1 MYSYTIDSAQQ
12 GPSVWLLGR
21 PICVCLS
28 PLNMSYFAGPA
39 VVLLSYICFILQV
52 QQLSY
57 CLIFVLFFSSSSCPT
72 VLYLFILQVQ
82 QLSSCLIF
90 VLFCR
95 SNSCPLVLYLF
106 YFAGPAVVLLSYI
119 CFILQVQQ
127 LSSCLVFF
135 VFCRSSSCPIVLYLL
150 YFAGQAVVLLSYIC
164 FILQVL

>member
-1 MYSYTIDSAQQ
+1 MIRCDYASLIMYSYTIDSAQQ

-57 CLIFVLFFSSSSCPT
+57 CLIFV
-72 VLYLFILQVQ
+72 
-82 QLSSCLIF
+82 
-90 VLFCR
+90 
-95 SNSCPLVLYLF
+95 

-127 LSSCLVFF
+127 LSYCLIF
-135 VFCRSSSCPIVLYLL
+135 VLFCRSCSCLIVLSLF
-150 YFAGQAVVLLSYIC
+150 YFTGPVLVLL
-164 FILQVL
+164 F